1 MQAAPALASNR
12 RLIVIAAAAAAILV
26 IVGAVGLGVVLAIV
40 NSAHHR
46 AAAAT
51 PKHSPGAPARG
62 LITSTTPISADTG
75 AVVFT
80 DDFHD
85 SQSGWD
91 IVSGSSDVDY
101 AFAGGAYVAVAKAG
115 FYYFEPSPYGE
126 PKQQLSVRATATLDV
141 HTPPDAG
148 FGLDCLRGSGST
160 QVRYEFAAAADSNWY
175 VLRVDG
181 PDSDMKVPTTLKQ
194 GSLGSAPAP
203 GVIPVTL
210 VAVCATMADG
220 LTTRLA
226 LFVDGAKVADLIDAA
241 PASSHEG
248 WLADLITAGSDSRP
262 VTLTVTRFD
271 ERDLS
276 RSGP

>member
-1 MQAAPALASNR
+1 MVAAPARTSNA
-12 RLIVIAAAAAAILV
+12 RLVVIAAVAAAILV

-40 NSAHHR
+40 NGAHQR

-51 PKHSPGAPARG
+51 PKPLPGAPARS
-62 LITSTTPISADTG
+62 LITPSTPISAETG
-75 AVVFT
+75 TVVFT

-115 FYYFEPSPYGE
+115 FYYFEPSPYSE

-148 FGLDCLRGSGST
+148 FGADCVRGSGST
-160 QVRYEFAAAADSNWY
+160 QVRYEFTAAADASWY
-175 VLRVDG
+175 VQRVEG
-181 PDSDMKVPTTLKQ
+181 PDSDMNVPTTLKH

-226 LFVDGAKVADLIDAA
+226 LFVDGAKVADLTDTVQ
-241 PASSHEG
+241 ASSHEG

-262 VTLTVTRFD
+262 VALTVTRFD